1 MICFLLIYEAPIL
14 TLLVGASGCCLD
26 GGGELC
32 PRLLR
37 IVLEYIKHKV
47 YKIHHTVFIGKEAE
61 GGEKLIG

>member
-1 MICFLLIYEAPIL
+1 MLL
-14 TLLVGASGCCLD
+14 GW
-26 GGGELC
+26 GGELC